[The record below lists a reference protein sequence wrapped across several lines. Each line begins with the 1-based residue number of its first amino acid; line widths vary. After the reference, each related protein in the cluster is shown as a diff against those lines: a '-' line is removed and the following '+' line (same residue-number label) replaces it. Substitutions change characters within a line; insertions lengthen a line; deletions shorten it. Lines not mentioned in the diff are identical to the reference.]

1 MDESG
6 TGLLGILV
14 FAEDSEGV
22 AHIYARLLGDDGA
35 GLAFVLRPE
44 LRDIDDA
51 VGKARL
57 EGVADRAVF
66 LGVVLRREQV
76 VISLEVDGTDE
87 EVLRG
92 GFPEVLYF
100 AFDAGIAELRCKE
113 DRNECK

>member
-1 MDESG
+1 MDERG
-6 TGLLGILV
+6 TGLLDILV

-22 AHIYARLLGDDGA
+22 AHVNSRLFGDDGA
-35 GLAFVLRPE
+35 GLALVLRPE
-44 LRDIDDA
+44 LCDIDDA

-87 EVLRG
+87 EVFRG

-100 AFDAGIAELRCKE
+100 AFDARIAELRCKE